1 MQLTVYDKKYKI
13 SGILLRFYLL
23 QFFCF
28 WLSVFMQLLVIGLN
42 HKTAPVALRE
52 QLAFGT
58 EEMPIALTEL
68 QGLTAG
74 SVIVSTCNRTE
85 LYVLTDGQTDLMYI
99 KSTLTHWLANFKRL
113 SSHDITPHLYFH
125 DNTLALT
132 HWLRVASGLDSM
144 ILGEP
149 QILGQIKQAAQIAE
163 TTGSVSPRLKWVIQQ
178 IFAATKIVRS
188 ETQVGSQAVSLGFAA
203 SRLVTQIF
211 DKPQDITLLVVAA
224 GEMNRLVATNMMGL
238 GISRVI
244 ICNRGIER
252 AENLASELMTNFP
265 QAELSIE
272 VVGLDRLSE
281 VLVKADVITCS
292 SGSLHTLIDKKMVKT
307 ALKQRRYQPMLMIDL
322 AVPRDIEPS
331 VGELD
336 DVYLYSIDDLQ
347 HVIAGN
353 LEKRRQAA
361 VEAELLVSQLVVG
374 IERRFAVHQV
384 GQEIKDYRQ
393 HAQDKANELLQL
405 SLAKLDQ
412 GQPAESVLAE
422 LTHKL
427 TQNLTHAPSKLLRK
441 TASEANPDTVAFV
454 VESLK
459 EAYRD

>member
-1 MQLTVYDKKYKI
+1 
-13 SGILLRFYLL
+13 
-23 QFFCF
+23 
-28 WLSVFMQLLVIGLN
+28 MQLLVIGLN

-58 EEMPIALTEL
+58 EELPLALGEL
-68 QGLTAG
+68 QGLTQGA
-74 SVIVSTCNRTE
+74 VILSTCNRTE
-85 LYVLTDGQTDLMYI
+85 LYALTDRHTDLIYI

-113 SSHDITPHLYFH
+113 SSHDISPHLYFH

-149 QILGQIKQAAQIAE
+149 QILGQIKQAVQTADTA
-163 TTGSVSPRLKWVIQQ
+163 GSISPKMNWLIQQ

-203 SRLVTQIF
+203 ARLVTQIF
-211 DKPQDITLLVVAA
+211 DKPHDRTLLVVAA
-224 GEMNRLVATNMMGL
+224 GEMNRLVATNILGL
-238 GISRVI
+238 GITRVI
-244 ICNRGIER
+244 ICNRGQER
-252 AENLASELMTNFP
+252 AQSLASELQGNFSNV
-265 QAELSIE
+265 LVE
-272 VVGLDRLSE
+272 VVRLDRLAE
-281 VLVKADVITCS
+281 VLPSADIVTCS
-292 SGSLHTLIDKKMVKT
+292 SGSLHTLVDKMMVKT

-322 AVPRDIEPS
+322 AVPRDIAPS

-353 LEKRRQAA
+353 IEKRRQAA

-374 IERRFAVHQV
+374 IERRFAVRQV

-393 HAQDKANELLQL
+393 HAQVIANELLNA
-405 SLAKLDQ
+405 SLTKVAE
-412 GQPAESVLAE
+412 GQSAEIVMRE

-427 TQNLTHAPSKLLRK
+427 TQHLIHAPSKLLRK
-441 TASEANPDTVAFV
+441 TASEGNPETVAFV
-454 VESLK
+454 VEGLK
-459 EAYRD
+459 EAYRE

>member
-1 MQLTVYDKKYKI
+1 
-13 SGILLRFYLL
+13 
-23 QFFCF
+23 
-28 WLSVFMQLLVIGLN
+28 MQLLVIGLN

-52 QLAFGT
+52 QLAFVA
-58 EEMPIALTEL
+58 EDLPIALDEL
-68 QGLTAG
+68 KQFTQGAMIL
-74 SVIVSTCNRTE
+74 STCNRTE
-85 LYVLTDGQTDLMYI
+85 LYILVDRQTDA
-99 KSTLTHWLANFKRL
+99 STQTTQLIHWLADFKRL
-113 SSHDITPHLYFH
+113 NFHDITPYLYH
-125 DNTLALT
+125 YEHTLALT

-149 QILGQIKQAAQIAE
+149 QILGQIKQAVQTAHII
-163 TTGSVSPRLKWVIQQ
+163 GSITPKMNWLVQQ
-178 IFAATKIVRS
+178 IFAATKVVRND
-188 ETQVGSQAVSLGFAA
+188 TQVGSQAVSLGFAA

-211 DKPQDITLLVVAA
+211 DKPENRTLLVVAA
-224 GEMNRLVATNMMGL
+224 GEMNRLVATNILGL

-244 ICNRGIER
+244 ICNRGRER
-252 AENLASELMTNFP
+252 AESLAEELKTNFSH
-265 QAELSIE
+265 LNLNVE
-272 VVGLDRLSE
+272 VVGLDRLGE
-281 VLVKADVITCS
+281 VLPNADIVTSC
-292 SGSLHTLIDKKMVKT
+292 SGSLYALIDKSMVKT

-374 IERRFAVHQV
+374 IEQQYAVRQV
-384 GQEIKDYRQ
+384 GQEIKGYRQ

-405 SLAKLDQ
+405 SLAKLAE
-412 GQPAESVLAE
+412 GQSAETVLAE

-441 TASEANPDTVAFV
+441 TASEGNPETVAFV
-454 VESLK
+454 VEGLK
-459 EAYRD
+459 QAYRDG